1 MSQTVDRAL
10 TILASLADGPS
21 SLEQAATR
29 LGVHKSTAMRLLH
42 TLEEHGFVHR
52 QDDHRYRLGGRL
64 FALAQHALEGFD
76 VRRVASP
83 YLVALN
89 ERYGHTVHLAVLE
102 DDQVIYVDKVESRY
116 PVPSHCWLGGASR
129 IGRPAAPTASA
140 AAKVLLADL
149 PDDQRRSRL
158 AELTFTARTARSIPG
173 PEEYLAELDAVRAQG
188 WAQDRG
194 EVDVTVTAV
203 AAPIRGIDGRTI
215 AACSISA
222 PAAPG
227 RDAGGGAGPD
237 GLPQVLQELLPELL
251 CTTEAISL
259 AYGGQPTLRW
269 CESRC
274 GARPAARAIRI

>member
-1 MSQTVDRAL
+1 MSQSVDRAL
-10 TILASLADGPS
+10 TVLASLADGPA
-21 SLEQAATR
+21 SLEQAANR

-64 FALAQHALEGFD
+64 FSLAQLALEGFD

-102 DDQVIYVDKVESRY
+102 DDEVIHVDKVESRY
-116 PVPSHCWLGGASR
+116 PVPPHCWLGGASR

-149 PDDQRRSRL
+149 PEEERRSRVAAL
-158 AELTFTARTARSIPG
+158 DFPPHTARSVRG
-173 PEEYLAELDAVRAQG
+173 PEEYLAELDLVRERG
-188 WAQDRG
+188 WAQDLG
-194 EVDVTVTAV
+194 EVDETVSAV
-203 AAPIRGIDGRTI
+203 AAPIRGVGGRTI

-222 PAAPG
+222 PASPAPG
-227 RDAGGGAGPD
+227 PGE
-237 GLPQVLQELLPELL
+237 LPQVLADLLPELL
-251 CTTEAISL
+251 CTVEAITL

-274 GARPAARAIRI
+274 GARPAARASRT